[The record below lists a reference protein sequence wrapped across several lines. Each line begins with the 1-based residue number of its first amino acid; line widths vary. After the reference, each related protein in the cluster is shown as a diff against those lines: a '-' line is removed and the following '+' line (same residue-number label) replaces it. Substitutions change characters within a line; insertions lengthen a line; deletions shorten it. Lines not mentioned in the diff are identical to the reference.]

1 MLRAI
6 RAKNHGDIYSL
17 LATVREIFKRLLMI
31 RKIGLV
37 VSIAALSTSAI
48 AAEAPAWNSNLEVGY
63 VSTTGNTEVSSLN
76 AKSKAIR
83 DANVWRTTLEASALN
98 VSDKVGTTA
107 EKYGLS
113 AQADKKI
120 GESSYLFGRI
130 GFKTNRF
137 DGFKS
142 RTSETVGYGFD
153 ILKGDEK
160 QWNAEIGAGARQTEL
175 TTGEKTSDVVAR
187 ASTLFNWKISGTA
200 TFSQELKTEGGKDGY
215 VTNSVTSLL
224 NQISGNFSSKIS
236 FSTEHTSEVPA
247 GTEKMNT
254 ETAVSLVFAY

>member
-1 MLRAI
+1 MRKLGLAI
-6 RAKNHGDIYSL
+6 
-17 LATVREIFKRLLMI
+17 
-31 RKIGLV
+31 
-37 VSIAALSTSAI
+37 SIVALSTTAL
-48 AAEAPAWNSNLEVGY
+48 AAEDPTWNSNLEVGY

-76 AKSKAIR
+76 AKAKAIR
-83 DANVWRTTLEASALN
+83 DAEVWRTTLEASALN
-98 VSDKVGTTA
+98 VTDKVGTTA
-107 EKYGLS
+107 EKYGVS
-113 AQADKKI
+113 AQEDRKI

-175 TTGEKTSDVVAR
+175 TTGEKTTDTVAR
-187 ASTLFNWKISGTA
+187 ASTLFNWKISETA

-224 NQISGNFSSKIS
+224 NQINGHFSSKIS
-236 FSTEHTSEVPA
+236 YSAEHTSEVPV
-247 GTEKMNT
+247 GTEKLNT
-254 ETAVSLVFAY
+254 ETSVSLVFSY